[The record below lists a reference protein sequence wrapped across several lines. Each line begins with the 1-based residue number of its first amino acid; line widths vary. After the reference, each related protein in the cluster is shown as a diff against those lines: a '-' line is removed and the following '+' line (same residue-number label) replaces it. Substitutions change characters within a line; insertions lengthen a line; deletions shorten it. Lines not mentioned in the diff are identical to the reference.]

1 MLPDPFGECFFPK
14 KSVRMLG
21 KTRDCPL
28 GLYAWV
34 VYSFLWWKRR
44 YEEGVTAKA
53 IAKFTGPAAA

>member
-1 MLPDPFGECFFPK
+1 
-14 KSVRMLG
+14 MLG